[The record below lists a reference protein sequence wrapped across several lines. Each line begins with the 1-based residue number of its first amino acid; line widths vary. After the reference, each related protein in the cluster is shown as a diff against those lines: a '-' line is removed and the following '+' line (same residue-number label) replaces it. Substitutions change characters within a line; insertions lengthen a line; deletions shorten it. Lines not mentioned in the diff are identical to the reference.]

1 VPAEVPRKDAG
12 PSKRAGKDDEKH
24 DVESEGKYE
33 LHISNISLKATE
45 SELRKLCESH
55 GETYRVKLLRRGT
68 MQKAFVDMENE
79 RVALKCIEA
88 LDGYDLHEQTLEV
101 KFSDAEMAR
110 SYPTSKFKR
119 RQGGRGDYRDG
130 DGDRDQRD
138 EGYKERYG
146 GGARG
151 GGRGR
156 GRGGRGDDGGK
167 WKSGYGD
174 DKRGGYS
181 NKNDD
186 YYDYDD
192 DDYYDDEDDS
202 YVRRGDKDSGYNKRG
217 GGGGH
222 YEKRD
227 YRGGDSRGG
236 SRGGG
241 YNNKDT
247 WRDNRGYYD
256 RNQDGDSRSKPSGGY
271 DKNRGGAD
279 DNSQAENEER
289 VVYVSNLNYQT
300 DENGLKKAFK
310 EFGFIE
316 RVHLNCRRGDGKS
329 LGNAQV

>member
-1 VPAEVPRKDAG
+1 MHVVEQLQEQGVYREAEISNASPDFDIEPDQDLTSFDEDKVRLTKYFGLVPRHLLDEAMKE
-12 PSKRAGKDDEKH
+12 SDDEE
-24 DVESEGKYE
+24 V
-33 LHISNISLKATE
+33 
-45 SELRKLCESH
+45 
-55 GETYRVKLLRRGT
+55 
-68 MQKAFVDMENE
+68 
-79 RVALKCIEA
+79 IE
-88 LDGYDLHEQTLEV
+88 
-101 KFSDAEMAR
+101 F
-110 SYPTSKFKR
+110 
-119 RQGGRGDYRDG
+119 
-130 DGDRDQRD
+130 
-138 EGYKERYG
+138 
-146 GGARG
+146 
-151 GGRGR
+151 
-156 GRGGRGDDGGK
+156 
-167 WKSGYGD
+167 
-174 DKRGGYS
+174 
-181 NKNDD
+181 
-186 YYDYDD
+186 
-192 DDYYDDEDDS
+192 DDEDDS